1 MLTYA
6 DVCSLHHY
14 LKDGFNTVIV
24 CGSTASVLFLNQVTY
39 AHGCSRMLTDAD
51 GCLRMLTVVLIH
63 QNIATLDGGF
73 QLEPSWVEGPYEAQA
88 AQVLSLLALLVHEYR
103 Y

>member
-39 AHGCSRMLTDAD
+39 ADVCRRMLTDAD
-51 GCLRMLTVVLIH
+51 VC
-63 QNIATLDGGF
+63 
-73 QLEPSWVEGPYEAQA
+73 
-88 AQVLSLLALLVHEYR
+88 
-103 Y
+103 